1 MYKNKIKKNALVIKT
16 NKLNEAQYEDISAE
30 GLKLAIVYFSQI
42 NPSDISTRIVR
53 FNLDEFTRAMDLK
66 EGKNIQYFNNL
77 AKKLLKQVASVPNS
91 SGGFKA
97 FPLFKTF
104 DLDKDK
110 ETGEWY
116 IEINAHDDALDLMFN
131 FKNKYFK
138 YELWNIIYLRSNNQ
152 IRIYELLKQYENL
165 GERELSISQLRFFL
179 DIKDNQY
186 IGANGFKNLRIKIEA
201 CQKALKEK
209 TDICFDFKRGKTGRG
224 GKWLSIIFK
233 IHPNLSVKSQH
244 QIESTAKEIK
254 EVLKERVNKPYERVN
269 KPYESVDKPNETTTT
284 TQPKYNGF
292 KEKGLYPYSNKPYTP
307 RKKPG
312 LPSFE
317 YKQWNLDDIQKI
329 IDKSGADDEDEDD
342 SNKDEYKKF
351 NLDDLRKI
359 IEKTGEDDEDDED
372 ISNND
377 SNKDEYKKW
386 DFELL
391 RKIIEGTGD
400 DEDEDISNKDSNS
413 NNLYDIDIDNL
424 SDDELKKI
432 DFDTWP
438 DEKLSK
444 LTWSDLKRIRSL
456 N

>member
-53 FNLDEFTRAMDLK
+53 FNLAEFTQAMDLK
-66 EGKNIQYFNNL
+66 EGKNIKYFQKL
-77 AKKLLKQVASVPNS
+77 AKKLFSQVASVPNS

-97 FPLFKTF
+97 FPLFQTF

-116 IEINAHDDALDLMFN
+116 IEIDAHKEALDLMFN

-152 IRIYELLKQYENL
+152 IRIYELLKQYENI

-186 IGANGFKNLRIKIEA
+186 IGANGFKNLRIKIES

-209 TDICFDFKRGKTGRG
+209 TDIYFDFKRGKTGRG
-224 GKWLSIIFK
+224 GKWLSIIFT
-233 IHPNLSVKSQH
+233 IYPNISVKSQH
-244 QIESTAKEIK
+244 QIESTAREIK
-254 EVLKERVNKPYERVN
+254 NENERVNKPY
-269 KPYESVDKPNETTTT
+269 ETTTT
-284 TQPKYNGF
+284 TQPKYNDF
-292 KEKGLYPYSNKPYTP
+292 KEMGSYHYSQPKYPYSNKPYTP

-317 YKQWNLDDIQKI
+317 YKQWDFDVIQKI
-329 IDKSGADDEDEDD
+329 IDK
-342 SNKDEYKKF
+342 
-351 NLDDLRKI
+351 
-359 IEKTGEDDEDDED
+359 TGEDDEEDLDDD
-372 ISNND
+372 IN
-377 SNKDEYKKW
+377 
-386 DFELL
+386 
-391 RKIIEGTGD
+391 
-400 DEDEDISNKDSNS
+400 
-413 NNLYDIDIDNL
+413 
-424 SDDELKKI
+424 
-432 DFDTWP
+432 
-438 DEKLSK
+438 KLSK
-444 LTWSDLKRIRSL
+444 EIL
-456 N
+456 NHG

>member
-30 GLKLAIVYFSQI
+30 GLKLSMVYLSQI

-53 FNLDEFTRAMDLK
+53 FTLAEFTRAMDLK
-66 EGKNIQYFNNL
+66 EGKNIKYFNKL
-77 AKKLLKQVASVPNS
+77 AKKLLSQVVSIPNS

-97 FPLFKTF
+97 FPLFQTF
-104 DLDKDK
+104 NLDKDK

-116 IEINAHDDALDLMFN
+116 IEIDAHKKALDLMFN

-224 GKWLSIIFK
+224 GKWLSILFTIY
-233 IHPNLSVKSQH
+233 PNMAKKAL
-244 QIESTAKEIK
+244 IESSAKEIK
-254 EVLKERVNKPYERVN
+254 KVLKERVNKTN
-269 KPYESVDKPNETTTT
+269 ESLDKPNETTTT
-284 TQPKYNGF
+284 TKTKYNDF
-292 KEKGLYPYSNKPYTP
+292 KKQYITP
-307 RKKPG
+307 KKKKG

-317 YKQWNLDDIQKI
+317 YKQWDFDL
-329 IDKSGADDEDEDD
+329 
-342 SNKDEYKKF
+342 
-351 NLDDLRKI
+351 LRKI
-359 IEKTGEDDEDDED
+359 IDKTGEDD
-372 ISNND
+372 
-377 SNKDEYKKW
+377 
-386 DFELL
+386 DF
-391 RKIIEGTGD
+391 D
-400 DEDEDISNKDSNS
+400 YDNHYNS
-413 NNLYDIDIDNL
+413 QNIYDIDIDKL
-424 SDDELKKI
+424 SDDELMSLDESRINLLSEDNYRKFLSRSKQKI
-432 DFDTWP
+432 
-438 DEKLSK
+438 
-444 LTWSDLKRIRSL
+444 ISL
-456 N
+456 

>member
-30 GLKLAIVYFSQI
+30 GLKLSMVYLSQI

-53 FNLDEFTRAMDLK
+53 FNLAEFTQAMDLK
-66 EGKNIQYFNNL
+66 EGKNIKYFQKL
-77 AKKLLKQVASVPNS
+77 AKKLFSQVASVPNS

-97 FPLFKTF
+97 FPLFQTF

-116 IEINAHDDALDLMFN
+116 IEIDAHKEALDLMFN

-165 GERELSISQLRFFL
+165 GERELFISQLRFFL

-186 IGANGFKNLRIKIEA
+186 IGADGFENFKKKVLKP

-224 GKWLSIIFK
+224 GKWLSIIFT
-233 IHPNLSVKSQH
+233 IYQNIAVKSQH

-254 EVLKERVNKPYERVN
+254 KVLNERVNKPN
-269 KPYESVDKPNETTTT
+269 GTTTT
-284 TQPKYNGF
+284 TQPKYNVV
-292 KEKGLYPYSNKPYTP
+292 NKPYKHYTS
-307 RKKPG
+307 RKKTG

-317 YKQWNLDDIQKI
+317 YQQWNPQDIAKIVNRSYNDDDDIDYDKI
-329 IDKSGADDEDEDD
+329 LKERV
-342 SNKDEYKKF
+342 NKP
-351 NLDDLRKI
+351 
-359 IEKTGEDDEDDED
+359 
-372 ISNND
+372 
-377 SNKDEYKKW
+377 
-386 DFELL
+386 
-391 RKIIEGTGD
+391 
-400 DEDEDISNKDSNS
+400 
-413 NNLYDIDIDNL
+413 YDIDIDNL
-424 SDDELKKI
+424 SD
-432 DFDTWP
+432 
-438 DEKLSK
+438 
-444 LTWSDLKRIRSL
+444 
-456 N
+456 

>member
-30 GLKLAIVYFSQI
+30 GLKLSMVYLSKI
-42 NPSDISTRIVR
+42 NPSDISTRIVK
-53 FNLDEFTRAMDLK
+53 FTLAEFTRAMDLK

-77 AKKLLKQVASVPNS
+77 AKKLLKQVVSVPNS

-209 TDICFDFKRGKTGRG
+209 TDICFDFKRGKTGCG
-224 GKWLSIIFK
+224 GKWLSIIFT

-244 QIESTAKEIK
+244 QIESTAREIK
-254 EVLKERVNKPYERVN
+254 NEN
-269 KPYESVDKPNETTTT
+269 ESVDKPNETTTT
-284 TQPKYNGF
+284 TQYKYN
-292 KEKGLYPYSNKPYTP
+292 YSNKPCTP

-329 IDKSGADDEDEDD
+329 IDKTGEDD
-342 SNKDEYKKF
+342 DDDLDYDIDSNSQKDIGFKEKGLYPSNNEYKKF
-351 NLDDLRKI
+351 NFDDLRKI
-359 IEKTGEDDEDDED
+359 IEEK
-372 ISNND
+372 
-377 SNKDEYKKW
+377 
-386 DFELL
+386 
-391 RKIIEGTGD
+391 RKQKEI
-400 DEDEDISNKDSNS
+400 
-413 NNLYDIDIDNL
+413 
-424 SDDELKKI
+424 
-432 DFDTWP
+432 
-438 DEKLSK
+438 
-444 LTWSDLKRIRSL
+444 L
-456 N
+456 NHD

>member
-30 GLKLAIVYFSQI
+30 GLKLSIVYFSQI

-66 EGKNIQYFNNL
+66 EGKNIQYFKNL
-77 AKKLLKQVASVPNS
+77 AKKLLKQVVSVPNS

-97 FPLFKTF
+97 FPLFQTF
-104 DLDKDK
+104 ELDKDK

-116 IEINAHDDALDLMFN
+116 IEIDAHDKVLELMFN

-152 IRIYELLKQYENL
+152 IRIYELLKQYENI

-179 DIKDNQY
+179 DIKDNEY

-224 GKWLSIIFK
+224 GKWLSIIFT
-233 IHPNLSVKSQH
+233 IYPNISVKSQH

-254 EVLKERVNKPYERVN
+254 KVLKERVNKTN
-269 KPYESVDKPNETTTT
+269 ESLDKPNETTTT
-284 TQPKYNGF
+284 TQPKYNVF
-292 KEKGLYPYSNKPYTP
+292 KERVNKPYKHYTP

-317 YKQWNLDDIQKI
+317 YKQWDFDALQKMW
-329 IDKSGADDEDEDD
+329 D
-342 SNKDEYKKF
+342 
-351 NLDDLRKI
+351 
-359 IEKTGEDDEDDED
+359 KTGEDDEDEE
-372 ISNND
+372 ISN
-377 SNKDEYKKW
+377 
-386 DFELL
+386 
-391 RKIIEGTGD
+391 I
-400 DEDEDISNKDSNS
+400 DSNS
-413 NNLYDIDIDNL
+413 KKDIDIDNL
-424 SDDELKKI
+424 SDDEIIALVKDVSRVDRLSEDNLNKLFSRYNQI
-432 DFDTWP
+432 IEKTGDD
-438 DEKLSK
+438 DEDLDDDINKLSK
-444 LTWSDLKRIRSL
+444 EIL
-456 N
+456 NHGC

>member
-30 GLKLAIVYFSQI
+30 GLKLSIVYFSQI

-53 FNLDEFTRAMDLK
+53 FTLAEFTRAMDLK

-77 AKKLLKQVASVPNS
+77 AKKLLSQVASVPNS
-91 SGGFKA
+91 NGGFKA

-165 GERELSISQLRFFL
+165 GERELFISQLRFFL

-186 IGANGFKNLRIKIEA
+186 IGSDGFENFKKKVLKP

-209 TDICFDFKRGKTGRG
+209 ADICFDFKRGKTGRG
-224 GKWLSIIFK
+224 GKWLSIIFN
-233 IHPNLSVKSQH
+233 IYPNLSVKSQH

-254 EVLKERVNKPYERVN
+254 EVLNERVNKPN
-269 KPYESVDKPNETTTT
+269 ESVDKPNETTT
-284 TQPKYNGF
+284 QPKYN
-292 KEKGLYPYSNKPYTP
+292 YSKPYKHYTP
-307 RKKPG
+307 IKKPG

-317 YKQWNLDDIQKI
+317 YKQWDFDVIQKI
-329 IDKSGADDEDEDD
+329 ID
-342 SNKDEYKKF
+342 
-351 NLDDLRKI
+351 
-359 IEKTGEDDEDDED
+359 KTGEDDEDDYD
-372 ISNND
+372 N
-377 SNKDEYKKW
+377 Y
-386 DFELL
+386 
-391 RKIIEGTGD
+391 
-400 DEDEDISNKDSNS
+400 SNS
-413 NNLYDIDIDNL
+413 KKDIDIDNL
-424 SDDELKKI
+424 SDDEIMDLAN
-432 DFDTWP
+432 
-438 DEKLSK
+438 DESRVDRLSEDNFMKLFS
-444 LTWSDLKRIRSL
+444 RHMEIL
-456 N
+456 NHG

>member
-30 GLKLAIVYFSQI
+30 GLKLSIVYLSQI

-53 FNLDEFTRAMDLK
+53 FTLAEFTRAMDLK
-66 EGKNIQYFNNL
+66 EGKNIQYFKNL
-77 AKKLLKQVASVPNS
+77 AKKLLSQVAYVPNS

-97 FPLFKTF
+97 FPLFQTF

-116 IEINAHDDALDLMFN
+116 IEVDAHDKALDLMFN

-186 IGANGFKNLRIKIEA
+186 IGANGLKNLRIKIEA

-224 GKWLSIIFK
+224 GKWLSIIFT
-233 IHPNLSVKSQH
+233 IYPNMAKKDL
-244 QIESTAKEIK
+244 IESTAKEIK
-254 EVLKERVNKPYERVN
+254 NEN
-269 KPYESVDKPNETTTT
+269 ESVDKPNETTTT
-284 TQPKYNGF
+284 TQYKYNYSKKKVL
-292 KEKGLYPYSNKPYTP
+292 KERVNKPYNTS

-317 YKQWNLDDIQKI
+317 YKQWDFDL
-329 IDKSGADDEDEDD
+329 
-342 SNKDEYKKF
+342 
-351 NLDDLRKI
+351 LRKI
-359 IEKTGEDDEDDED
+359 IDKTGEDDDYELDND
-372 ISNND
+372 IN
-377 SNKDEYKKW
+377 
-386 DFELL
+386 
-391 RKIIEGTGD
+391 
-400 DEDEDISNKDSNS
+400 
-413 NNLYDIDIDNL
+413 
-424 SDDELKKI
+424 
-432 DFDTWP
+432 
-438 DEKLSK
+438 KLSK
-444 LTWSDLKRIRSL
+444 EIL
-456 N
+456 NHGWW